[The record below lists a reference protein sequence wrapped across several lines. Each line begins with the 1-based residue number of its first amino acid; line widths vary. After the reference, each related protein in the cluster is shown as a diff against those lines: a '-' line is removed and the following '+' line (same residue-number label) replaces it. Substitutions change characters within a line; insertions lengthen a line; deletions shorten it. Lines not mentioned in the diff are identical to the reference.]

1 MIGETMGILE
11 EVEQHRKQIVTDS
24 YTTNWREL
32 LGQYK
37 DGDLKIDPE
46 YQRLFRW
53 NIDQQTQFLES
64 LLLGIPSPAIFL
76 AENKDG
82 GFEILDGLQRLST
95 LIRFFTNEIH
105 GDKVKPPKSEEY
117 DENDLMV
124 QTLLV
129 AGPLV
134 TSLDGF
140 TAQTLP
146 ETLTRTIKYSRI
158 TVIQIKRESD
168 AAARMEVFRRLN
180 RFGSLLSD
188 QEIRN
193 ATARLHGPDFPE
205 ELRKISNEPEV
216 MSALAIGEANE
227 KRMGVEELI
236 LRLLAL
242 HLGSKDFKHTVS
254 EFLDNF
260 MIRATEGKI
269 QIDAVILGDVRS
281 ALALIAQAIPDGAAF
296 RFKRSG
302 FSTNLFDVVAI
313 GTLANL
319 KTITP
324 DIFKDRYDK
333 LISSDDLKNVVGA
346 GSNSKKKLLGRIELG
361 TKWFS

>member
-1 MIGETMGILE
+1 MGILE

-24 YTTNWREL
+24 YTTNWREV

-95 LIRFFTNEIH
+95 LIRFFTDEIH
-105 GDKVKPPKSEEY
+105 GDKVKPATDEEA

-124 QTLLV
+124 PTLLV

-146 ETLTRTIKYSRI
+146 EALTRTIKYSRI

-168 AAARMEVFRRLN
+168 VAARMEVFRRLN
-180 RFGSLLSD
+180 RLGSQLSD

-193 ATARLHGPDFPE
+193 ATARLFGPDFPE
-205 ELRKISNEPEV
+205 QLRKIASDPAV

-236 LRLLAL
+236 LRLLAF
-242 HLGSKDFKHTVS
+242 HLASKDFKHTVS

-269 QIDAVILGDVRS
+269 QIDSAILENVRT
-281 ALALIAQAIPDGAAF
+281 ALALVDQTLPGGAAF

-324 DIFKDRYDK
+324 QIFRDRYEK
-333 LISSDDLKNVVGA
+333 LIASDELKNVVGA

-361 TKWFS
+361 TQWFA

>member
-1 MIGETMGILE
+1 MGILE

-24 YTTNWREL
+24 YTTNWREI

-105 GDKVKPPKSEEY
+105 GDKVKPATDEES

-124 QTLLV
+124 PTLLV

-134 TSLDGF
+134 KSLDGF

-146 ETLTRTIKYSRI
+146 EALTRTIKYSRI

-168 AAARMEVFRRLN
+168 VAARMEVFRRLN
-180 RFGSLLSD
+180 RFGSQLSD

-193 ATARLHGPDFPE
+193 ATARLYGPDFPE
-205 ELRKISNEPEV
+205 LLRKIANDPSV

-227 KRMGVEELI
+227 KRMGVEELV

-242 HLGSKDFKHTVS
+242 HLASSEFKHTVS

-269 QIDAVILGDVRS
+269 QIGTSILDNIR
-281 ALALIAQAIPDGAAF
+281 ATMNLIDQAFPGGAAF

-319 KTITP
+319 KTITASS
-324 DIFKDRYDK
+324 FRDRYEK
-333 LISSDDLKNVVGA
+333 LVASDELKNVVGA

-361 TKWFS
+361 TNWFA

>member
-1 MIGETMGILE
+1 MGILE
-11 EVEQHRKQIVTDS
+11 EVELHRKQIVTDS
-24 YTTNWREL
+24 YTTNWREI

-53 NIDQQTQFLES
+53 SIDQQTQFLES

-95 LIRFFTNEIH
+95 LIRFFAIEVFGSN
-105 GDKVKPPKSEEY
+105 VKTQSD
-117 DENDLMV
+117 DETDVNDLAV
-124 QTLLV
+124 PTLLV
-129 AGPLV
+129 DGPLIK
-134 TSLDGF
+134 SLDGY

-168 AAARMEVFRRLN
+168 VAARMEVFRRLN
-180 RFGSLLSD
+180 RFGSQLSD

-193 ATARLHGPDFPE
+193 ATARLFGTSFPE
-205 ELRKISNEPEV
+205 NLRNIAADTV
-216 MSALAIGEANE
+216 ITSALAIGEGNE
-227 KRMGVEELI
+227 KRMGVEELV

-242 HLGSKDFKHTVS
+242 HLASREFKHTVS

-260 MIRATEGKI
+260 MIKATEGKVEI
-269 QIDAVILGDVRS
+269 GQPVIGNVKATFS
-281 ALALIAQAIPDGAAF
+281 LIGQAYPGGEAF

-302 FSTNLFDVVAI
+302 FSTNLFDVIAI
-313 GTLANL
+313 GVLANL
-319 KTITP
+319 NSLTVESFKT
-324 DIFKDRYDK
+324 RYEQ
-333 LISSDDLKNVVGA
+333 LIESDDLKAVVGA

-361 TKWFS
+361 KRWFS

>member
-1 MIGETMGILE
+1 MGIVE

-24 YTTNWREL
+24 YTTTWREI

-37 DGDLKIDPE
+37 DGDLRIDPE

-53 NIDQQTQFLES
+53 DIDQQTQFIES

-95 LIRFFTNEIH
+95 LIRFFSIEVN
-105 GDKVKPPKSEEY
+105 GDKVKTASDEET
-117 DENDLMV
+117 DVNDLTV
-124 QTLLV
+124 PTLLA

-134 TSLDGF
+134 KSLEGF

-146 ETLTRTIKYSRI
+146 EALARTIKYSRI

-168 AAARMEVFRRLN
+168 VAARMEVFRRLN
-180 RFGSLLSD
+180 RFGSQLSD

-193 ATARLHGPDFPE
+193 ATARLFGHEFPE
-205 ELRKISNEPEV
+205 QLRKLGNDPMV
-216 MSALAIGEANE
+216 MSALAIGEVNE
-227 KRMGVEELI
+227 KRMGVEELV
-236 LRLLAL
+236 LRLLSM
-242 HLGSKDFKHTVS
+242 HLASKEFKHTVS

-260 MIRATEGKI
+260 MIRATEGKT
-269 QIDAVILGDVRS
+269 QISEQVLEKIRK
-281 ALALIAQAIPDGAAF
+281 ALILIDEAFPGGAAF

-313 GTLANL
+313 GVLANL
-319 KTITP
+319 ESM
-324 DIFKDRYDK
+324 DIEK
-333 LISSDDLKNVVGA
+333 LKERHQRLIASEELKNVVGA
-346 GSNSKKKLLGRIELG
+346 GSNSKKKLLGRINLG
-361 TKWFS
+361 TQWFA